1 MSSECQPYINTQSRL
16 RDSRPSSSSPSLTP
30 SFSSW
35 TILAPFCFPL
45 FHTRG
50 FLFPRPL
57 SSSRFENSLRFC
69 FIRPPVD
76 PSFVNSKEHAINRI
90 SSYIYI
96 ETYDDSFSNWRTVS
110 KNLSLRLTLE
120 YIYIH
125 IQALNRRMN
134 QIETFSF
141 PPTFLIY
148 ILLAR
153 SNEFTL
159 YTTRKQ
165 YYLGRVLSW
174 RRNGRPDY
182 YAVFAP

>member
-16 RDSRPSSSSPSLTP
+16 RDSRPSSSPPSLAP

-35 TILAPFCFPL
+35 TILAPSVFPFSL
-45 FHTRG
+45 LAAFSFHVTVRKFSPILLYPSASTPHYSTILKNALLTG
-50 FLFPRPL
+50 FL
-57 SSSRFENSLRFC
+57 
-69 FIRPPVD
+69 
-76 PSFVNSKEHAINRI
+76 RI
-90 SSYIYI
+90 SRVTTTLFLIGERFRRTFPFNTRILYIYV
-96 ETYDDSFSNWRTVS
+96 Y
-110 KNLSLRLTLE
+110 
-120 YIYIH
+120 
-125 IQALNRRMN
+125 IQASRLNRRMN

-148 ILLAR
+148 IYINTYFWRVPTNLP
-153 SNEFTL
+153 

-165 YYLGRVLSW
+165 YYLGQVLSW